1 MSDNEVLSGF
11 AKPKVLSVST
21 VNAMV
26 RNTLEGQFES
36 LNVEGEIGTL
46 TRASSGHLYFTL
58 KDEKSQ
64 IRCVMWRTQAQ
75 FLRFAPEPGLKV
87 FIKANLTVYEPR
99 GEYQLNTYSIEPAGV
114 GALQLAFEQ
123 LKKKLEYE
131 GLFDPERKKPIPFL
145 PQRLGIVTS
154 PSGAAIRDV
163 LTVLNRRYPNIQVM
177 IYAALVQGDDAP
189 KQIAEGIQTLDEMNA
204 FDVII
209 LTRGGGS
216 MEDLWAFNDESVARA
231 IASCNTPVISA
242 IGHEIDFT
250 IADFVADLRA
260 PTPSAAAE
268 IVVGRKDDLQER
280 LRMFEKRLSAS
291 MANRLENI
299 RALLNSTSPD
309 RMLAIIKRAFE
320 TDSQKFD
327 NLQHRLGLGMGK
339 IALTSKQRLA
349 AIAAELEALSPLKAL
364 GRGYSITTREGEKKP
379 VAGIEDIKK
388 KDRLNIRL
396 RDGTIV
402 STVDE
407 LIGDERE
414 QEK

>member
-320 TDSQKFD
+320 
-327 NLQHRLGLGMGK
+327 
-339 IALTSKQRLA
+339 I
-349 AIAAELEALSPLKAL
+349 
-364 GRGYSITTREGEKKP
+364 GRAH
-379 VAGIEDIKK
+379 V
-388 KDRLNIRL
+388 
-396 RDGTIV
+396 
-402 STVDE
+402 
-407 LIGDERE
+407 
-414 QEK
+414 